1 MANYSASSVA
11 PSLDDV
17 FLALGDPTRRAI
29 VQRLG
34 AGAASV
40 TELATP
46 FAMALPSF
54 MKHLGV
60 LERSGL
66 IRSRKEG
73 RVRTCEL
80 QPARLKRA
88 EAWIAEQRQVW
99 ESRSDRMAAY
109 VEALHEKQAMHVK
122 PTKPTKEKRHAR

>member
-1 MANYSASSVA
+1 MANYSF
-11 PSLDDV
+11 PLDQV

-29 VQRLG
+29 VSRLG

-40 TELATP
+40 KELAAP

-66 IRSRKEG
+66 IRSQKQG
-73 RVRTCEL
+73 RIRTCEL
-80 QPARLKRA
+80 EPATLLAA
-88 EAWIAEQRQVW
+88 ETWIAEQRAIW
-99 ESRSDRMAAY
+99 ESRSDRLAAY
-109 VEALHEKQAMHVK
+109 VESLH
-122 PTKPTKEKRHAR
+122 TKEKANGRR